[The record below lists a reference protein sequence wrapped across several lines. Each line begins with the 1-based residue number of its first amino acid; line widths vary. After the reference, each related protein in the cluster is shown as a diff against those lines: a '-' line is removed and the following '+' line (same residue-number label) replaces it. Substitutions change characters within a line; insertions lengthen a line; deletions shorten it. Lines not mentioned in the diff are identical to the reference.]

1 MFRFISVIL
10 SKEKLPMIKT
20 IELEALDTLF
30 FRDGKPFTMGE
41 DTWAEGIFPPLP
53 SVIYG
58 ALRTAYF
65 SEDIERFKT
74 IEKKD
79 DSALLR
85 LMSYCFK
92 YGNRIYFPMPLDLI
106 ETNKGSRKEL
116 RLLKL
121 DIHDKENF
129 AFSVPT
135 SHFLESDTNNYDVVE
150 NGIINSLDL
159 ANYLAVNMSS
169 ADYHS
174 LNDFTFLEPKV
185 GIGMNNDTRTANDGQ
200 LYRVG
205 LQRLDQLSFA
215 VGFDFEQLD
224 SIPAMIRL
232 GGEGKAVQCQSIES
246 KMVLQKISIPMPP
259 MSGKCFKLYLA
270 TPALFTDGWK
280 PSWMTTD
287 FSEHKGIKIRLLAA
301 AVGKAVPVGGF
312 DIKKNGP
319 KAMRKAVSAGSV
331 YYLELENE
339 TDNTR
344 LEQLFHQKSI
354 SDIADS
360 QLQGFGITFV
370 GGVS

>member
-1 MFRFISVIL
+1 MT
-10 SKEKLPMIKT
+10 KT

-85 LMSYCFK
+85 IMSYCFK
-92 YGNRIYFPMPLDLI
+92 YGSRIYFPIPLDLI
-106 ETNKGSRKEL
+106 EVVHPTNKGPRKEL

-121 DIHDKENF
+121 NIHDKENF
-129 AFSVPT
+129 ASSVPT
-135 SHFLESDTNNYDVVE
+135 SHFLESDTENFDVVE

-159 ANYLAVNMSS
+159 ANYLAVNISS

-174 LNDFTFLEPKV
+174 LNDFIFLEPKV
-185 GIGMNNDTRTANDGQ
+185 GIGLNNDTRAAKDGQ

-205 LQRLDQLSFA
+205 MQRLDQLSFA
-215 VGFDFEQLD
+215 VGFEFELLD

-246 KMVLQKISIPMPP
+246 KEIRQKISIPM
-259 MSGKCFKLYLA
+259 SLIVGKRFKLYLA

-280 PSWMTTD
+280 TSWMTTGY
-287 FSEHKGIKIRLLAA
+287 SEYRGIKIRLLAA
-301 AVGKAVPVGGF
+301 AVGKPVPVGGF
-312 DIKKNGP
+312 NMKEKSP
-319 KAMRKAVSAGSV
+319 KAMRKAVPAGSV

-344 LEQLFHQKSI
+344 LEELFHKKSI
-354 SDIADS
+354 SEITDS
-360 QLQGFGITFV
+360 QNQGFGITFV

>member
-1 MFRFISVIL
+1 MS
-10 SKEKLPMIKT
+10 KT

-58 ALRTAYF
+58 ALRTTYF

-74 IEKKD
+74 IQTKD

-85 LMSYCFK
+85 ITSYCFK
-92 YGNRIYFPMPLDLI
+92 YGSRIYFPMPLDLI
-106 ETNKGSRKEL
+106 EVVNPTKNGPRKEL
-116 RLLKL
+116 HFLKRNPL
-121 DIHDKENF
+121 DGRSF
-129 AFSVPT
+129 ASNMPT
-135 SHFLESDTNNYDVVE
+135 SHFLQPDTNNFDFVE
-150 NGIINSLDL
+150 NGIINSHDL
-159 ANYLAVNMSS
+159 AKYLALNISS

-185 GIGMNNDTRTANDGQ
+185 GIGLNKDTRTSNDGQ

-205 LQRLDQLSFA
+205 MQRLDQLSFA
-215 VGFDFEQLD
+215 VGFEFEQLD
-224 SIPAMIRL
+224 NIPAMIRL

-246 KMVLQKISIPMPP
+246 KEIRQKISIPMPLIV
-259 MSGKCFKLYLA
+259 GKRFKLYLA

-280 PSWMTTD
+280 TSWMTTD
-287 FSEHKGIKIRLLAA
+287 HSEYRGIKIRLLAA
-301 AVGKAVPVGGF
+301 AVGKPVPVGGF
-312 DIKKNGP
+312 DMKEKSP
-319 KAMRKAVSAGSV
+319 KAMRKAVPPGSV

-344 LEQLFHQKSI
+344 LEELFHNKSI
-354 SDIADS
+354 SEITDS
-360 QLQGFGITFV
+360 QNQGFGITFV

>member
-1 MFRFISVIL
+1 MS
-10 SKEKLPMIKT
+10 KT

-53 SVIYG
+53 SVVYG

-74 IEKKD
+74 IKKKD

-85 LMSYCFK
+85 ITSYCFK
-92 YGNRIYFPMPLDLI
+92 YGSRIYFPMPLDLI
-106 ETNKGSRKEL
+106 EVVSPTKNGPRKEL
-116 RLLKL
+116 HFLKL
-121 DIHDKENF
+121 NKPDERSF
-129 AFSVPT
+129 ASNMPT
-135 SHFLESDTNNYDVVE
+135 SHSLQPDTDNFDVVE
-150 NGIINSLDL
+150 NGIVNSLDL
-159 ANYLAVNMSS
+159 ANYLAVRISS

-185 GIGMNNDTRTANDGQ
+185 GIGLNKDTRTANDGQ

-205 LQRLDQLSFA
+205 MRRLDQLSFV
-215 VGFDFEQLD
+215 VGFEFEQLD
-224 SIPAMIRL
+224 NIPAMIRL

-246 KMVLQKISIPMPP
+246 KEIRQKISIPMPLIV
-259 MSGKCFKLYLA
+259 GKRFKLYLA

-287 FSEHKGIKIRLLAA
+287 YSEHNGIKIRLLAA

-312 DIKKNGP
+312 DIRKSGP
-319 KAMRKAVSAGSV
+319 KAMRKAVPAGSV
-331 YYLELENE
+331 YYLELEHE

-344 LEQLFHQKSI
+344 LEELFHQKSI
-354 SDIADS
+354 SEIAGS

>member
-1 MFRFISVIL
+1 MT
-10 SKEKLPMIKT
+10 KT

-58 ALRTAYF
+58 ALRTAYL
-65 SEDIERFKT
+65 SEDIKRFKT

-85 LMSYCFK
+85 IISYCFK
-92 YGNRIYFPMPLDLI
+92 YGSRIYFPMPLDLI
-106 ETNKGSRKEL
+106 EVVHPTNKGSRNEL

-121 DIHDKENF
+121 NIHDKENF
-129 AFSVPT
+129 ASSVPT
-135 SHFLESDTNNYDVVE
+135 SHFLESDTKNYDVVE

-159 ANYLAVNMSS
+159 ANYLAVNIST

-174 LNDFTFLEPKV
+174 MNDFTFLEPKV
-185 GIGMNNDTRTANDGQ
+185 GIGMNNDSRTTIDGQ

-205 LQRLDQLSFA
+205 MQRLDQLSFA
-215 VGFDFEQLD
+215 VGFEFEQLE

-246 KMVLQKISIPMPP
+246 KKVLQKISIPMP
-259 MSGKCFKLYLA
+259 STLGKRFKLYLA

-287 FSEHKGIKIRLLAA
+287 YTEHQGIKIRLLAA
-301 AVGKAVPVGGF
+301 AVGKFVPVGGF
-312 DIKKNGP
+312 DIQKKGP
-319 KAMRKAVSAGSV
+319 KAMRKAVPAGSV

-354 SDIADS
+354 SEIADS
-360 QLQGFGITFV
+360 KQQGFGIAFV

>member
-1 MFRFISVIL
+1 MS
-10 SKEKLPMIKT
+10 KT

-74 IEKKD
+74 IETKD

-85 LMSYCFK
+85 ITFCCFK
-92 YGNRIYFPMPLDLI
+92 YGSRIYFPMPLDLI
-106 ETNKGSRKEL
+106 EVVNPTKNGPRKEL
-116 RLLKL
+116 HFLKL
-121 DIHDKENF
+121 NPPDVRSF
-129 AFSVPT
+129 ASNMPT
-135 SHFLESDTNNYDVVE
+135 SDFLQPDTNDFNVVE
-150 NGIINSLDL
+150 NGIINSNDL
-159 ANYLAVNMSS
+159 TNYLALKITS

-185 GIGMNNDTRTANDGQ
+185 GIGLNKDTRTANDGQ

-205 LQRLDQLSFA
+205 MRRLDQLSFA
-215 VGFDFEQLD
+215 VGFEFEQLNN
-224 SIPAMIRL
+224 IPSLIRL
-232 GGEGKAVQCQSIES
+232 GGEGKAVQCKSIVS
-246 KMVLQKISIPMPP
+246 KEICQKISIPMPP
-259 MSGKCFKLYLA
+259 IVGKRFKLYLA

-287 FSEHKGIKIRLLAA
+287 YSEHQGINVRLLAA

-312 DIKKNGP
+312 DIQKKVP
-319 KAMRKAVSAGSV
+319 KAMRKAVPAGSV
-331 YYLELENE
+331 YYMELENE
-339 TDNTR
+339 KDNTR
-344 LEQLFHQKSI
+344 LEELFHQKSI
-354 SDIADS
+354 SEIADS

>member
-1 MFRFISVIL
+1 MT
-10 SKEKLPMIKT
+10 KT

-74 IEKKD
+74 IKTKD
-79 DSALLR
+79 DSALLKIT
-85 LMSYCFK
+85 SYCYK
-92 YGNRIYFPMPLDLI
+92 YGSRIYFPMPLDLI
-106 ETNKGSRKEL
+106 EVVHQKNKGPRKEL

-121 DIHDKENF
+121 NIHDKENF
-129 AFSVPT
+129 TSSVPT

-205 LQRLDQLSFA
+205 MQRLDQLSFA
-215 VGFDFEQLD
+215 VGFEFEQLY

-246 KMVLQKISIPMPP
+246 KEICQKISIPMPLIV
-259 MSGKCFKLYLA
+259 GKRFKLYLA
-270 TPALFTDGWK
+270 TPALFTYGWK

-287 FSEHKGIKIRLLAA
+287 YSEHNGIKIRLLAA
-301 AVGKAVPVGGF
+301 AVGRAVPVGGF
-312 DIKKNGP
+312 DIQKKEP
-319 KAMRKAVSAGSV
+319 KVMRKAVPAGSV

-344 LEQLFHQKSI
+344 LERLFHQKSI

>member
-1 MFRFISVIL
+1 MS
-10 SKEKLPMIKT
+10 KT

-41 DTWAEGIFPPLP
+41 DSWAEGIFPPLP

-74 IEKKD
+74 IKKKD

-85 LMSYCFK
+85 ITSYCFK
-92 YGNRIYFPMPLDLI
+92 YGSRIYFPMPLDLI
-106 ETNKGSRKEL
+106 EVGHSTKKWPRKEL
-116 RLLKL
+116 SFLKL
-121 DIHDKENF
+121 NTQDQKNF
-129 AFSVPT
+129 ASSVPT
-135 SHFLESDTNNYDVVE
+135 SHFLQPDIQNFDVIE
-150 NGIINSLDL
+150 DGIINSLDL
-159 ANYLAVNMSS
+159 ANYLAVSIS
-169 ADYHS
+169 FADYHS

-185 GIGMNNDTRTANDGQ
+185 GIGLNNDTRAAKDGQ

-205 LQRLDQLSFA
+205 MQRLDQLSFV
-215 VGFDFEQLD
+215 VGFEFEQLD

-246 KMVLQKISIPMPP
+246 KKVLQKISIQMP
-259 MSGKCFKLYLA
+259 STLGKRFKLYLA

-287 FSEHKGIKIRLLAA
+287 YSEHNGIKIRLLAA

-312 DIKKNGP
+312 DIQKKEP
-319 KAMRKAVSAGSV
+319 KAMRKAVPAGSV

-354 SDIADS
+354 SEIADS
-360 QLQGFGITFV
+360 QKQGFGITFV

>member
-1 MFRFISVIL
+1 MS
-10 SKEKLPMIKT
+10 KT

-41 DTWAEGIFPPLP
+41 DSWAEGIFPPLP

-65 SEDIERFKT
+65 SEDIVRFKT
-74 IEKKD
+74 IKTKD
-79 DSALLR
+79 DSALLKIT
-85 LMSYCFK
+85 SYCYK
-92 YGNRIYFPMPLDLI
+92 YGSRIYFPMPLDLI
-106 ETNKGSRKEL
+106 EVVHQTNKGPRKEL

-121 DIHDKENF
+121 NIHDKENF
-129 AFSVPT
+129 TSSVPT

-174 LNDFTFLEPKV
+174 LNDFTFSEPKV

-246 KMVLQKISIPMPP
+246 KKVLQKICFQMPST
-259 MSGKCFKLYLA
+259 SGKRFKLYLA

-287 FSEHKGIKIRLLAA
+287 YSEHKGIKIRLLAA

-312 DIKKNGP
+312 DMQKKEP
-319 KAMRKAVSAGSV
+319 KAMRKAVPAGSV

-339 TDNTR
+339 TDNKR
-344 LEQLFHQKSI
+344 LEQLFHQESI
-354 SDIADS
+354 SEIAES
-360 QLQGFGITFV
+360 QKQGFGITFV